1 MTSDYVIFSIKLSPE
16 VGNDVYIFGGHSMSS
31 FEVIEGGPLEPSPT
45 PSREAKKARSAEG

>member
-1 MTSDYVIFSIKLSPE
+1 MTSDYVIFSITLSPE